1 MGRDSHKTQYLG
13 GSHNLPLCPTFC
25 DCNTLTEKNGYINGE
40 NNNKLPYDKVD
51 TKNDMFLYV
60 YIHKCSHFVMV

>member
-1 MGRDSHKTQYLG
+1 MGRDSRKTQYLG

-25 DCNTLTEKNGYINGE
+25 DCNTVVEKNRAKRVKNNDKLGYDNHG
-40 NNNKLPYDKVD
+40 